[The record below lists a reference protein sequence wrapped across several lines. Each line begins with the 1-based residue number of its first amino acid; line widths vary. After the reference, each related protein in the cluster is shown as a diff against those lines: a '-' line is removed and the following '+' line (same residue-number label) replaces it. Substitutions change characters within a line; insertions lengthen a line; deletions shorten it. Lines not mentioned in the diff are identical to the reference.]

1 MGDLQ
6 CAATVVVARPGE
18 AEYESESLSAAGGSL
33 TLRGREQA
41 RALADALA
49 DRNVAL
55 IYTSS
60 MVRAVQTAE
69 IVAARLGCVVRV
81 REGLVDGDLAVAVDS
96 AQSAEQIVQR
106 VSDVLDDV
114 ADLHRGETVLTVTHG
129 DLMALVL
136 PILAA
141 NLSPTCAL
149 GQSLRDTAWVELNAD
164 ADGWRW
170 IQRADAGP
178 SQ

>member
-1 MGDLQ
+1 MSDLQ

-18 AEYESESLSAAGGSL
+18 AEYERELLSAAGGSL

-41 RALADALA
+41 RALGDALA

-60 MVRAVQTAE
+60 MARAVQTAE
-69 IVAARLGCVVRV
+69 IVAARLGCGVRV
-81 REGLVDGDLAVAVDS
+81 REGLVDGDLAVDG
-96 AQSAEQIVQR
+96 AQSPEQIVQR

-114 ADLHRGETVLTVTHG
+114 ADLHRGETVLTITHG
-129 DLMALVL
+129 DVMSLVL
-136 PILAA
+136 PILAT
-141 NLSPTCAL
+141 NLPATYAAGLPL
-149 GQSLRDTAWVELNAD
+149 GDTARVELHVD
-164 ADGWRW
+164 ADGWRCIRW
-170 IQRADAGP
+170 ADAGL